1 MANMTREMKSND
13 RRNEFIQAAEELF
26 NEKGYENTSVDDIV
40 GKVGVAKGL
49 FYYYFDTKDNLLEEL
64 VVRFVDETRKN
75 VQEIM
80 ATEGLSALEKLARI
94 GEANEGI
101 KKRSIK
107 IVAYFH
113 EDRNKA
119 LHFAMEER
127 SLEFMVPVMEAIV
140 RQGIEEGVF
149 DTPYPRETA
158 VTLLCTFRVLSHDRM
173 FNLEP
178 ATKMERP
185 EVLEFMM
192 RRLLG
197 ASQLHFKEC
206 KGKASEKQA

>member
-80 ATEGLSALEKLARI
+80 ATEGLSALEKLAR
-94 GEANEGI
+94 
-101 KKRSIK
+101 
-107 IVAYFH
+107 
-113 EDRNKA
+113 
-119 LHFAMEER
+119 
-127 SLEFMVPVMEAIV
+127 
-140 RQGIEEGVF
+140 
-149 DTPYPRETA
+149 
-158 VTLLCTFRVLSHDRM
+158 
-173 FNLEP
+173 
-178 ATKMERP
+178 
-185 EVLEFMM
+185 
-192 RRLLG
+192 
-197 ASQLHFKEC
+197 
-206 KGKASEKQA
+206 